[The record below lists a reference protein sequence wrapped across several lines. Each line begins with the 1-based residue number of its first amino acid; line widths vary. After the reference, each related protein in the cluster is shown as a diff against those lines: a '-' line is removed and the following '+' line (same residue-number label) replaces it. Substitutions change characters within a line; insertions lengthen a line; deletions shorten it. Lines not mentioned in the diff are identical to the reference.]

1 MRSMFN
7 KEFFKCSQFTHINRC
22 TFSLVINIA
31 FCNIKRLRIFLT
43 QKKQVL
49 CGLQGIFL
57 LFNCQTPVS
66 NSRLQHHHSIRKISN
81 MQAKILQLLVH
92 IFKILYN
99 SS

>member
-49 CGLQGIFL
+49 CGL
-57 LFNCQTPVS
+57 
-66 NSRLQHHHSIRKISN
+66 
-81 MQAKILQLLVH
+81 
-92 IFKILYN
+92 
-99 SS
+99 

>member
-43 QKKQVL
+43 QKNRFYAACKVFFYYSTVKL
-49 CGLQGIFL
+49 PE
-57 LFNCQTPVS
+57 TAEV
-66 NSRLQHHHSIRKISN
+66 
-81 MQAKILQLLVH
+81 
-92 IFKILYN
+92 
-99 SS
+99 

>member
-22 TFSLVINIA
+22 TFSFVINIA

-49 CGLQGIFL
+49 QGLQGTFSIIQL
-57 LFNCQTPVS
+57 S
-66 NSRLQHHHSIRKISN
+66 NSRRRQKYGNASLS
-81 MQAKILQLLVH
+81 LLTEPMKYGR
-92 IFKILYN
+92 INLKKE
-99 SS
+99 

>member
-43 QKKQVL
+43 QKKSRFYTACKVFFYYSTVKL
-49 CGLQGIFL
+49 PETAEVWKCK
-57 LFNCQTPVS
+57 PVFID
-66 NSRLQHHHSIRKISN
+66 RTYEIR
-81 MQAKILQLLVH
+81 
-92 IFKILYN
+92 
-99 SS
+99 

>member
-49 CGLQGIFL
+49 YGLQGIFL
-57 LFNCQTPVS
+57 LFNGQTPGDGRS
-66 NSRLQHHHSIRKISN
+66 ME
-81 MQAKILQLLVH
+81 MQVC
-92 IFKILYN
+92 LY
-99 SS
+99 

>member
-7 KEFFKCSQFTHINRC
+7 KEFFKCSQFMHINRC

-57 LFNCQTPVS
+57 LFNGQTPGDGRS
-66 NSRLQHHHSIRKISN
+66 ME
-81 MQAKILQLLVH
+81 MQACI
-92 IFKILYN
+92 Y
-99 SS
+99 